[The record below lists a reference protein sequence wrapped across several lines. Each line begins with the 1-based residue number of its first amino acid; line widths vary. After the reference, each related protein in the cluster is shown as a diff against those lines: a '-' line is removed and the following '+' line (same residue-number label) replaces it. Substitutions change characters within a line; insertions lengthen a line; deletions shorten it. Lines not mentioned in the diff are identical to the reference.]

1 MKADSCG
8 LLDGC
13 TALVTGG
20 AQGIGRGIVLELVRA
35 GCRVVIA
42 DRDLPGAQAAA
53 DEIRSSGHEVIAL
66 AVDVTDEKAVT
77 ECVAQAIRHFGQ
89 IDILVNNAGIH
100 CEKLGE
106 PSTVE
111 QFNRCLDVN
120 LLGVWRMTQALL
132 PHFKERRTGKIV
144 NIASINGRKPWV
156 DTPGYSASKAAVINL
171 TQALAMK
178 LGTENINVNAVCP
191 GGVMTAMADAF
202 TNDRKAMEDEL
213 IQSRL
218 LKRAILPEDIGHAVV
233 FLASSQAR
241 SITGQA
247 INVDG
252 GAVFS

>member
-1 MKADSCG
+1 VGSLEGRA
-8 LLDGC
+8 
-13 TALVTGG
+13 ALVTGG
-20 AQGIGRGIVLELVRA
+20 AQGIGLGIVQELVRA
-35 GCRVVIA
+35 GCRAALA
-42 DRDLPGAQAAA
+42 DLDLPQAQAAA
-53 DEIRSSGHEVIAL
+53 EEIRLSGYEAIAL
-66 AVDVTDEKAVT
+66 PVDVTDGKAVR
-77 ECVAQAIRHFGQ
+77 ECVVRAISEFGK
-89 IDILVNNAGIH
+89 IDILVNNAGVH

-106 PSTVE
+106 PSTIE

-120 LLGVWRMTQALL
+120 LLGVWRMSQALI
-132 PHFKERRTGKIV
+132 PHFKEHGGGRIV

-178 LGTENINVNAVCP
+178 HGVDNINVNAVCP

-218 LKRAILPEDIGHAVV
+218 LKRPLLPEDIGHAVV
-233 FLASSQAR
+233 FLASPMAR

-252 GAVFS
+252 GAVLS